1 MSNSNDF
8 PLVEAPA
15 AGRKGVFSIAMV
27 LFSFTFFTGTMFA
40 GGKLGVSFS
49 IVHLLWIAVI
59 GNALLALY
67 AASLGWIAARS
78 GLNTVLMGRFCFGE
92 IGSKLADFILGFA
105 ELGWYAWGTATVAIS
120 LVKILALPE
129 ALTQPLM
136 VLFGILFCLTALVGY
151 KGLDALSRLSVPL
164 MFVLLMVSMYL
175 ALHHAGGWQAMTR
188 IAPSD
193 TMTWSAAITMVFGT
207 FASGA
212 TQATNWTRLAN
223 SSRTAILAS
232 MGSFLIGN
240 GLMIVAGAWC
250 AIVYQQADIVEVLIL
265 QGLSVAAVIM
275 LCLNLLTIQGPTI
288 YNVSAAACH
297 LLRSER
303 RRTLTLA
310 AAGVGIVLAI
320 GGMYEMLIPFLV
332 LLGSIIPPIGGMY
345 EMLIP
350 FLVLLGSIIPPIGGV
365 ILADYWFARGG
376 RYPLLQN
383 ARLPR
388 FNWLGLGAYAAGA
401 VVAYLSPWIAPLVGI
416 SVSALV
422 YIALTLLSKRQ
433 PAAVA
438 EQEP

>member
-15 AGRKGVFSIAMV
+15 AGRKGVFSISMV

-49 IVHLLWIAVI
+49 IINLLWIAVI
-59 GNALLALY
+59 GNFLLALY

-120 LVKILALPE
+120 LVKILALP
-129 ALTQPLM
+129 AAMTIPLM
-136 VLFGILFCLTALVGY
+136 ILFGILFCVTALVGY
-151 KGLDALSRLSVPL
+151 KGLDALSRVSVPL
-164 MFVLLMVSMYL
+164 MFILLVVSMYL
-175 ALHHAGGWQAMTR
+175 AAHHAGGWQAMTQ
-188 IAPSD
+188 IEPGE

-207 FASGA
+207 FASM
-212 TQATNWTRLAN
+212 
-223 SSRTAILAS
+223 S
-232 MGSFLIGN
+232 SFLIGN
-240 GLMIVAGAWC
+240 GLMIIAGAWC

-265 QGLSVAAVIM
+265 QGLSVAAVVM

-303 RRTLTLA
+303 RRTLTVV
-310 AAGVGIVLAI
+310 AAGVGILLA
-320 GGMYEMLIPFLV
+320 
-332 LLGSIIPPIGGMY
+332 IGGMY

-365 ILADYWFARGG
+365 ILADYWFYRGG
-376 RYPLLQN
+376 RYPLLHT

-388 FNWLGLGAYAAGA
+388 FNWLGLGAYAVGA
-401 VVAYLSPWIAPLVGI
+401 AVAYLSPWIAPLVGI
-416 SVSALV
+416 TVSALV
-422 YIALTLLSKRQ
+422 YIALTRLSKRQ
-433 PAAVA
+433 PAADSVA
-438 EQEP
+438 EQ